1 MSKRKSFSD
10 KVFSSLKNK
19 VARLDRLKTVNRLI
33 SDTDSD
39 FTRNRKLTFS
49 DVIMIILS
57 MTGCPIREELLDY
70 FDYDI
75 NTATSSAFV
84 QARAKV
90 LPEAFEQLLHLFNN
104 AYPCT
109 ETYKG
114 YRLIA
119 VDGSDLNIP
128 YDPQDRTTL
137 HKNQHKACSLY
148 HINAAYDILNNR
160 YADLIV
166 QGNTNNYE
174 QKAMWTMAERF
185 PEKKTIFIADR
196 NYPSWNNMEH
206 IIRSGKYF
214 LIRTKDI
221 HSSSSLLRKFNLP
234 DSEFDLDIKT
244 TLTTKQTSDVRL
256 HPEKYRFL
264 STSSTFDFFESDNPF
279 YDVSYRVVRFKL
291 DGGSEEYECIITN
304 LPREEFSP
312 AEIKE
317 LYYLRWQE
325 EISFRHLKYSTNLSA
340 VHARKRSSI
349 LQEIWARAILYNFSF
364 VIIRELAKRRA
375 KKKRKYEYV
384 INKTMAIHLI
394 RDLLMKR
401 KGGSSPPDLEGLIS
415 NEILP
420 LRPGRND
427 PRKVRAQS
435 EFPSTIAFLKQLHY
449 N

>member
-1 MSKRKSFSD
+1 MAKRTFSD
-10 KVFSSLKNK
+10 KVFLTLKHK
-19 VARLDRLKTVNRLI
+19 IARLDSLKAVNQLI
-33 SDTDSD
+33 TDTDSD
-39 FTRNRKLTFS
+39 FTRKRKLPFP

-57 MTGCPIREELLDY
+57 MAGCPIREELLDY

-160 YADLIV
+160 YVDLIV
-166 QGNTNNYE
+166 QGKTNNYE

-196 NYPSWNNMEH
+196 NYPTWNNMEH

-221 HSSSSLLRKFNLP
+221 HSFNSLLRKFGLP
-234 DSEFDLDIKT
+234 DSEFDMDIHT
-244 TLTTKQTSDVRL
+244 TLTTNLTMSL
-256 HPEKYRFL
+256 KYPDKFRFL
-264 STSSTFDFFESDNPF
+264 STSSTFDFFDAENPF

-291 DGGSEEYECIITN
+291 DGTDDYECIITN
-304 LPREEFSP
+304 LSRNEFSV
-312 AEIKE
+312 EDIKY
-317 LYYLRWQE
+317 LYGLRWQE
-325 EISFRHLKYSTNLSA
+325 EISFRHLKYSADLSA

-364 VIIRELAKRRA
+364 IIIQELAKRKAGR
-375 KKKRKYEYV
+375 KRKKRKYEYV
-384 INKTMAIHLI
+384 INKTRAIHLI
-394 RDLLMKR
+394 RDLLLKR

-420 LRPGRND
+420 LRPGRSD

-435 EFPSTIAFLKQLHY
+435 VISFNYRFS
-449 N
+449 

>member
-10 KVFSSLKNK
+10 KVFVSLKNK
-19 VARLDRLKTVNRLI
+19 IARLDRLKVVNHLVN
-33 SDTDSD
+33 DTECD
-39 FTRNRKLTFS
+39 FTRNRKLPFP

-57 MTGCPIREELLDY
+57 MAGCPIREELLDY

-84 QARAKV
+84 QARSKV
-90 LPEAFEQLLHLFNN
+90 LPDAFEQLLHLFNN

-119 VDGSDLNIP
+119 VDGTDLNIP

-160 YADLIV
+160 YVDLIV

-196 NYPSWNNMEH
+196 NYPTWNNMEH
-206 IIRSGKYF
+206 VIRSGKYF

-221 HSSSSLLRKFNLP
+221 HSFNSLLRKFGLP
-234 DSEFDLDIKT
+234 DSEFDMDIHT
-244 TLTTKQTSDVRL
+244 TLTTNLTMSL
-256 HPEKYRFL
+256 KYPDKFRFL
-264 STSSTFDFFESDNPF
+264 STSSTFDFFDAENPF

-291 DGGSEEYECIITN
+291 DGTDDYECIITN
-304 LPREEFSP
+304 LSRNEFSI
-312 AEIKE
+312 EDIKY
-317 LYYLRWQE
+317 LYGLRWQE
-325 EISFRHLKYSTNLSA
+325 EISFRHLKYSADLSA

-364 VIIRELAKRRA
+364 IIIQELAKRKAGR
-375 KKKRKYEYV
+375 KRKKRKYEYV
-384 INKTMAIHLI
+384 INKTRAIHLI
-394 RDLLMKR
+394 RDLLLKR

-420 LRPGRND
+420 LRPGRSD

-435 EFPSTIAFLKQLHY
+435 VIPFNYRFS
-449 N
+449 

>member
-10 KVFSSLKNK
+10 KVFVSLKNK
-19 VARLDRLKTVNRLI
+19 IARLDKLKTVNHLLSNI
-33 SDTDSD
+33 DSD
-39 FTRNRKLTFS
+39 FTRDRKLAFD

-57 MTGCPIREELLDY
+57 MAGCPIREELLDY

-160 YADLIV
+160 YVDLIV
-166 QGNTNNYE
+166 QGKTNNYE

-196 NYPSWNNMEH
+196 NYPTWNNMEH

-221 HSSSSLLRKFNLP
+221 HSFNSLLRKFGLP
-234 DSEFDLDIKT
+234 DSEFDMDIHT
-244 TLTTKQTSDVRL
+244 TLTTNLTMSL
-256 HPEKYRFL
+256 KYPDKFRFL
-264 STSSTFDFFESDNPF
+264 STSSTFDFFDAENPF

-291 DGGSEEYECIITN
+291 DGTDDYECIITN
-304 LPREEFSP
+304 LSRNEFSV
-312 AEIKE
+312 EDIKY
-317 LYYLRWQE
+317 LYGLRWQE
-325 EISFRHLKYSTNLSA
+325 EISFRHLKYSADLSA

-364 VIIRELAKRRA
+364 IIIQELAKRKAGR
-375 KKKRKYEYV
+375 KRKKRKYEYV
-384 INKTMAIHLI
+384 INKTRAIHLI
-394 RDLLMKR
+394 RDLLLKR

-420 LRPGRND
+420 LRPGRSD

-435 EFPSTIAFLKQLHY
+435 VISFNYRFS
-449 N
+449 

>member
-10 KVFSSLKNK
+10 KVFVSLKNK
-19 VARLDRLKTVNRLI
+19 IARLDQLKVVNHLVN
-33 SDTDSD
+33 DTECD
-39 FTRNRKLTFS
+39 FTRNRKLHFP
-49 DVIMIILS
+49 DVVMLILS
-57 MTGCPIREELLDY
+57 MAGCPIREELLEY

-75 NTATSSAFV
+75 NTATASAFV

-90 LPEAFEQLLHLFNN
+90 LPEAFELLLHLFNK
-104 AYPCT
+104 AYPCA

-128 YDPQDRTTL
+128 YDPQDLTTF
-137 HKNQHKACSLY
+137 HRNQNNACSLY

-160 YADLIV
+160 YVDMVI
-166 QGNTNNYE
+166 QGNANKYE
-174 QKAMWTMAERF
+174 QKAMWIMAERF
-185 PEKKTIFIADR
+185 PTSKTIFIADR
-196 NYPSWNNMEH
+196 NYPTWNNMEH

-221 HSSSSLLRKFNLP
+221 HSSSSLLRKFSLP

-264 STSSTFDFFESDNPF
+264 STSSTFDFFDAGNPF

-291 DGGSEEYECIITN
+291 EGTEDYECIITN
-304 LPREEFSP
+304 LPRNEFGP

-317 LYYLRWQE
+317 LYHLRWQE
-325 EISFRHLKYSTNLSA
+325 EISFRHLKYSADLSA

-384 INKTMAIHLI
+384 INKTRAIHLI

-420 LRPGRND
+420 LRPGRSD

-435 EFPSTIAFLKQLHY
+435 VIPFNYRFS
-449 N
+449 

>member
-10 KVFSSLKNK
+10 KVFVSLKNK
-19 VARLDRLKTVNRLI
+19 IARLDRLKVVNHLVN
-33 SDTDSD
+33 DTECD
-39 FTRNRKLTFS
+39 FTRNRKLPFP

-57 MTGCPIREELLDY
+57 MAGCPIREELLDY

-84 QARAKV
+84 QARSKV
-90 LPEAFEQLLHLFNN
+90 LPDAFEQLLHLFNN

-160 YADLIV
+160 YVDLIV

-196 NYPSWNNMEH
+196 NYPTWNNMEH
-206 IIRSGKYF
+206 VIRSGKYF

-221 HSSSSLLRKFNLP
+221 HSFNSLLRKFGLP
-234 DSEFDLDIKT
+234 DSEFDMDIHT
-244 TLTTKQTSDVRL
+244 TLMTNLTMSL
-256 HPEKYRFL
+256 KYPDKFRFL
-264 STSSTFDFFESDNPF
+264 STSSTFDFFDAENPF

-291 DGGSEEYECIITN
+291 DGTDDYECIITN
-304 LPREEFSP
+304 LSRNEFSV
-312 AEIKE
+312 EDIKY
-317 LYYLRWQE
+317 LYGLRWQE
-325 EISFRHLKYSTNLSA
+325 EISFRHLKYSADLSA

-364 VIIRELAKRRA
+364 IIIQELAKRKAGR
-375 KKKRKYEYV
+375 KRKKRKYEYV
-384 INKTMAIHLI
+384 INKTRAIHLI
-394 RDLLMKR
+394 RDLLLKR

-420 LRPGRND
+420 LRPGRSD

-435 EFPSTIAFLKQLHY
+435 VISFNYRFS
-449 N
+449 

>member
-10 KVFSSLKNK
+10 KVFVSLKNK
-19 VARLDRLKTVNRLI
+19 IARLDKLKTVNHLLSNI
-33 SDTDSD
+33 DSD
-39 FTRNRKLTFS
+39 FTRDRKLPFD

-57 MTGCPIREELLDY
+57 MAGCPIREELLDY

-160 YADLIV
+160 YVDLIV
-166 QGNTNNYE
+166 QGKTNNYE

-196 NYPSWNNMEH
+196 NYPTWNNMEH

-221 HSSSSLLRKFNLP
+221 HSFNSLLRKFGLP
-234 DSEFDLDIKT
+234 DSEFDMDIHT
-244 TLTTKQTSDVRL
+244 TLTTNLTMSL
-256 HPEKYRFL
+256 KYPDKFRFL
-264 STSSTFDFFESDNPF
+264 STSSTFDFFDAENPF

-291 DGGSEEYECIITN
+291 DGTDDYECIITN
-304 LPREEFSP
+304 LSRNEFSV
-312 AEIKE
+312 EDIKY
-317 LYYLRWQE
+317 LYGLRWQE
-325 EISFRHLKYSTNLSA
+325 EISFRHLKYSADLSA

-364 VIIRELAKRRA
+364 IIIQELAKRKAGR
-375 KKKRKYEYV
+375 KRKKRKYEYV
-384 INKTMAIHLI
+384 INKTRAIHLI
-394 RDLLMKR
+394 RDLLLKR

-420 LRPGRND
+420 LRPGRSD

-435 EFPSTIAFLKQLHY
+435 VISFNYRFS
-449 N
+449 

>member
-10 KVFSSLKNK
+10 KVFVSLKNK
-19 VARLDRLKTVNRLI
+19 IARLDKLKTVNHLLSNI
-33 SDTDSD
+33 DSD
-39 FTRNRKLTFS
+39 FTRDRKLAFD

-57 MTGCPIREELLDY
+57 MAGCPIREELLDY

-160 YADLIV
+160 YVDLIV
-166 QGNTNNYE
+166 QGKTNNYE

-196 NYPSWNNMEH
+196 NYPTWNNMEH

-221 HSSSSLLRKFNLP
+221 HSFNSLLRKFGLP
-234 DSEFDLDIKT
+234 DSEFDMDIHT
-244 TLTTKQTSDVRL
+244 TLTTNLTMSL
-256 HPEKYRFL
+256 KYPDKFRFL
-264 STSSTFDFFESDNPF
+264 STSSTFDFFDAENPF

-291 DGGSEEYECIITN
+291 DGADDYECIITN
-304 LPREEFSP
+304 LSRNEFSV
-312 AEIKE
+312 EDIKY
-317 LYYLRWQE
+317 LYGLRWQE
-325 EISFRHLKYSTNLSA
+325 EISFRHLKYSADLSA

-364 VIIRELAKRRA
+364 IIIQELAKRKAGGKR
-375 KKKRKYEYV
+375 KKRKYEYV
-384 INKTMAIHLI
+384 INKTRAIHLI
-394 RDLLMKR
+394 RDLLLKR

-420 LRPGRND
+420 LRPGRSD

-435 EFPSTIAFLKQLHY
+435 VISFNYRFS
-449 N
+449 

>member
-10 KVFSSLKNK
+10 KVFVSLKNK
-19 VARLDRLKTVNRLI
+19 IARLDKLKTVNHLLSNI
-33 SDTDSD
+33 DSD
-39 FTRNRKLTFS
+39 FTRDRKLAF
-49 DVIMIILS
+49 DDFIMIILS
-57 MTGCPIREELLDY
+57 MAGCPIREELLDY

-160 YADLIV
+160 YVDLIV
-166 QGNTNNYE
+166 QGKTNNYE

-196 NYPSWNNMEH
+196 NYPTWNNMEH

-221 HSSSSLLRKFNLP
+221 HSFNSLLRKFGLP
-234 DSEFDLDIKT
+234 DSEFDMDIHT
-244 TLTTKQTSDVRL
+244 TLTTNLTMSL
-256 HPEKYRFL
+256 KYPDKFRFL
-264 STSSTFDFFESDNPF
+264 STSSTFDFFDAENPF

-291 DGGSEEYECIITN
+291 DGTDDYECIITN
-304 LPREEFSP
+304 LSRNEFSV
-312 AEIKE
+312 EDIKY
-317 LYYLRWQE
+317 LYGLRWQE
-325 EISFRHLKYSTNLSA
+325 EISFRHLKYSADLSA

-364 VIIRELAKRRA
+364 IIIQELAKRKAGR
-375 KKKRKYEYV
+375 KRKKRKYEYV
-384 INKTMAIHLI
+384 INKTRAIHLI
-394 RDLLMKR
+394 RDLLLKR

-420 LRPGRND
+420 LRPGRSD

-435 EFPSTIAFLKQLHY
+435 VISFNYRFS
-449 N
+449 

>member
-10 KVFSSLKNK
+10 KVFVSLKNK
-19 VARLDRLKTVNRLI
+19 IARLDRLKVVNHLVN
-33 SDTDSD
+33 DTECD
-39 FTRNRKLTFS
+39 FTRNRKLPFP

-57 MTGCPIREELLDY
+57 MAGCPIREELLDY

-84 QARAKV
+84 QARSKV
-90 LPEAFEQLLHLFNN
+90 LPDAFEQLLHLFNN

-160 YADLIV
+160 YVDLIV

-196 NYPSWNNMEH
+196 NYPTWNNMEH
-206 IIRSGKYF
+206 VIRSGKYF

-221 HSSSSLLRKFNLP
+221 HSFNSLLRKFGLP
-234 DSEFDLDIKT
+234 DSEFDMDVHT
-244 TLTTKQTSDVRL
+244 TLTTNLTMSL
-256 HPEKYRFL
+256 KYPDKFRFL
-264 STSSTFDFFESDNPF
+264 STSSTFDFFDAENPF

-291 DGGSEEYECIITN
+291 DGTDDYECIITN
-304 LPREEFSP
+304 LSRNEFSV
-312 AEIKE
+312 EDIKY
-317 LYYLRWQE
+317 LYGLRWQE
-325 EISFRHLKYSTNLSA
+325 EISFRHLKYSADLSA

-364 VIIRELAKRRA
+364 IIIQELAKRKAGR
-375 KKKRKYEYV
+375 KRKKRKYEYV
-384 INKTMAIHLI
+384 INKTRAIHLI
-394 RDLLMKR
+394 RDLLLKR

-420 LRPGRND
+420 LRPGRSD

-435 EFPSTIAFLKQLHY
+435 VISFNYRFS
-449 N
+449 

>member
-10 KVFSSLKNK
+10 KVFVSLKNK
-19 VARLDRLKTVNRLI
+19 IARLDKLKTVNHLLSNI
-33 SDTDSD
+33 DSD
-39 FTRNRKLTFS
+39 FTRDRKLAFD

-57 MTGCPIREELLDY
+57 MAGCPIREEFLDY

-160 YADLIV
+160 YVDLIV
-166 QGNTNNYE
+166 QGKTNNYE

-196 NYPSWNNMEH
+196 NYPTWNNMEH

-221 HSSSSLLRKFNLP
+221 HSFNSLLRKFGLP
-234 DSEFDLDIKT
+234 DSEFDMDIHT
-244 TLTTKQTSDVRL
+244 TLTTNLTMSL
-256 HPEKYRFL
+256 KYPDKFRFL
-264 STSSTFDFFESDNPF
+264 STSSTFDFFDAENPF

-291 DGGSEEYECIITN
+291 DGTDDYECIITN
-304 LPREEFSP
+304 LSRNEFSV
-312 AEIKE
+312 EDIKY
-317 LYYLRWQE
+317 LYGLRWQE
-325 EISFRHLKYSTNLSA
+325 EISFRHLKYSADLSA

-364 VIIRELAKRRA
+364 IIIQELAKRKAGR
-375 KKKRKYEYV
+375 KRKKRKYEYV
-384 INKTMAIHLI
+384 INKTRAIHLI
-394 RDLLMKR
+394 RDLLLKR

-420 LRPGRND
+420 LRPGRSD

-435 EFPSTIAFLKQLHY
+435 VISFNYRFS
-449 N
+449 

>member
-10 KVFSSLKNK
+10 KVFVSLKNK
-19 VARLDRLKTVNRLI
+19 IARLDKLKTVNHLLSNI
-33 SDTDSD
+33 DSD
-39 FTRNRKLTFS
+39 FTRDRKLAFD

-57 MTGCPIREELLDY
+57 MAGCPIREELLDY

-160 YADLIV
+160 YVDLIV
-166 QGNTNNYE
+166 QGKTNNYE

-196 NYPSWNNMEH
+196 NYPTWNNMEH
-206 IIRSGKYF
+206 VIRSGKYF

-221 HSSSSLLRKFNLP
+221 HSFNSLLRKFGLP
-234 DSEFDLDIKT
+234 DSEFDMDIHT
-244 TLTTKQTSDVRL
+244 TLTTNLTMSL
-256 HPEKYRFL
+256 KYPDKFRFL
-264 STSSTFDFFESDNPF
+264 STSSTFDFFDAENPF

-291 DGGSEEYECIITN
+291 DGTDDYECIITN
-304 LPREEFSP
+304 LSRNEFSV
-312 AEIKE
+312 EDIKY
-317 LYYLRWQE
+317 LYGLRWQE
-325 EISFRHLKYSTNLSA
+325 EISFRHLKYSADLSA

-364 VIIRELAKRRA
+364 IIIQELAKRKAGR
-375 KKKRKYEYV
+375 KRKKRKYEYV
-384 INKTMAIHLI
+384 INKTRAIHLI
-394 RDLLMKR
+394 RDLLLKR

-420 LRPGRND
+420 LRPGRSD

-435 EFPSTIAFLKQLHY
+435 VISFNYRFS
-449 N
+449 

>member
-1 MSKRKSFSD
+1 M
-10 KVFSSLKNK
+10 L
-19 VARLDRLKTVNRLI
+19 
-33 SDTDSD
+33 
-39 FTRNRKLTFS
+39 
-49 DVIMIILS
+49 ILS
-57 MTGCPIREELLDY
+57 MAGCPIREELLEY

-75 NTATSSAFV
+75 NTATASAFV

-90 LPEAFEQLLHLFNN
+90 LPEAFEQLLHLFNK
-104 AYPCT
+104 AYPCA

-119 VDGSDLNIP
+119 VDGSNLNIP
-128 YDPQDRTTL
+128 YDPQDLTTF
-137 HKNQHKACSLY
+137 HRNQNNACSLY

-160 YADLIV
+160 YVDMVI
-166 QGNTNNYE
+166 QGNANKYE
-174 QKAMWTMAERF
+174 QKAMWIMAERF
-185 PEKKTIFIADR
+185 PTSKTIFIADR
-196 NYPSWNNMEH
+196 NYPTWNNMEH

-221 HSSSSLLRKFNLP
+221 HSSSSLLRKFSLP

-244 TLTTKQTSDVRL
+244 TLTTKQTSDV
-256 HPEKYRFL
+256 
-264 STSSTFDFFESDNPF
+264 NPF

-291 DGGSEEYECIITN
+291 EGTEDYECIITN
-304 LPREEFSP
+304 LPRNEFGP

-317 LYYLRWQE
+317 LYHLRWQE
-325 EISFRHLKYSTNLSA
+325 EISFRHLKYSADLSA

-384 INKTMAIHLI
+384 INKTRAIHLI

-420 LRPGRND
+420 LRPGRSD

-435 EFPSTIAFLKQLHY
+435 VIPFNYRFS
-449 N
+449 

>member
-10 KVFSSLKNK
+10 KVFVSLKNK
-19 VARLDRLKTVNRLI
+19 IARLDRLKVVNHLVN
-33 SDTDSD
+33 DTECD
-39 FTRNRKLTFS
+39 FTRNRKLPFP

-57 MTGCPIREELLDY
+57 MAGCPIREELLDY

-84 QARAKV
+84 QARSKV
-90 LPEAFEQLLHLFNN
+90 LPDAFEQLLHLFNN

-119 VDGSDLNIP
+119 VDGTDLNIP
-128 YDPQDRTTL
+128 YDPQDRTTF

-160 YADLIV
+160 YVDLIV

-196 NYPSWNNMEH
+196 NYPTWNNMEH
-206 IIRSGKYF
+206 VIRSGKYF

-221 HSSSSLLRKFNLP
+221 HSFNSLLRKFGLP
-234 DSEFDLDIKT
+234 DSEFDMDIHT
-244 TLTTKQTSDVRL
+244 TLTTNLTMSL
-256 HPEKYRFL
+256 KYPDKFRFL
-264 STSSTFDFFESDNPF
+264 STSSTFDFFDAENPF

-291 DGGSEEYECIITN
+291 DGTDDYECIITN
-304 LPREEFSP
+304 LSRNEFSI
-312 AEIKE
+312 EDIKY
-317 LYYLRWQE
+317 LYGLRWQE
-325 EISFRHLKYSTNLSA
+325 EISFRHLKYSADLSA

-364 VIIRELAKRRA
+364 IIIQELAKRKAGR
-375 KKKRKYEYV
+375 KRKKRKYEYV
-384 INKTMAIHLI
+384 INKTRAIHLI
-394 RDLLMKR
+394 RDLLLKR

-420 LRPGRND
+420 LRPGRSD

-435 EFPSTIAFLKQLHY
+435 VISFNYRFS
-449 N
+449 

>member
-10 KVFSSLKNK
+10 KVFVSLKNK
-19 VARLDRLKTVNRLI
+19 IARLDRLKVVNHLVN
-33 SDTDSD
+33 DTECD
-39 FTRNRKLTFS
+39 FTRNRKLPFP

-57 MTGCPIREELLDY
+57 MAGCPIREELLDY

-84 QARAKV
+84 QARSKV
-90 LPEAFEQLLHLFNN
+90 LPDAFEQLLHLFNN

-119 VDGSDLNIP
+119 VDGTDLNIP
-128 YDPQDRTTL
+128 YDPQDRTTF

-160 YADLIV
+160 YVDLIV

-196 NYPSWNNMEH
+196 NYPTWNNMEH
-206 IIRSGKYF
+206 VIRSGKYF

-221 HSSSSLLRKFNLP
+221 HSFNSLLRKFGLP
-234 DSEFDLDIKT
+234 DSEFDMDIHT
-244 TLTTKQTSDVRL
+244 TLMTNLTMSL
-256 HPEKYRFL
+256 KYPDKFRFL
-264 STSSTFDFFESDNPF
+264 STSSTFDFFDAENPF

-291 DGGSEEYECIITN
+291 DGTDDYECIITN
-304 LPREEFSP
+304 LSRNEFSI
-312 AEIKE
+312 EDIKY
-317 LYYLRWQE
+317 LYGLRWQE
-325 EISFRHLKYSTNLSA
+325 EISFRHLKYSADLSA

-364 VIIRELAKRRA
+364 IIIQELAKRKAGR
-375 KKKRKYEYV
+375 KRKKRKYEYV
-384 INKTMAIHLI
+384 INKTRAIHLI
-394 RDLLMKR
+394 RDLLLKR
-401 KGGSSPPDLEGLIS
+401 KGGSSPPDLERLIS

-420 LRPGRND
+420 LRPGRSD

-435 EFPSTIAFLKQLHY
+435 VISFNYRFS
-449 N
+449 